1 MLDPGGFNPLCLVKW
16 LNHLIQA
23 RTAYDSL
30 RAARTAISVTIAG
43 ASAYDQTPL
52 GKTMAVKNFMSNA
65 ALHRPP
71 VDAKEYFDT
80 AQVLSFIWLMDF
92 LASAEEKV
100 GHGKMLDAG
109 LRRALA
115 QTLWAIDGHSRSS
128 DTHCLFRERILD
140 LHRHRDK
147 PIGSYFTRVSL
158 YWPKEV
164 RPGSS
169 RGNSSGKSGHWSKS
183 FPIWSTTPAAL
194 CTLAWLR
201 TMFEE
206 NSSAAFVKVAV
217 AGTEYT
223 PAWHSHR
230 KVNKTFPVNAPATVA
245 TDVAAVMAAAGC
257 RQGESAHQLRGA
269 SSSKAVQLSDG
280 KLKPAVLET
289 ARWSG
294 DNQYSASYEGFVRMW
309 RADAPPA
316 ATVVNPQQAQRWGVV
331 QPEGYVG
338 LNIYATKEVHVE
350 GQLFQKLVHAKVTAV
365 DFKKGGV
372 FATRALP
379 RAKTKKDRDRLLRQV
394 LPIFK
399 IQAVNKPAWR
409 RADVPFAVIADGH
422 RRYVHFQDEESALT
436 QQRWC

>member
-1 MLDPGGFNPLCLVKW
+1 MCESP
-16 LNHLIQA
+16 
-23 RTAYDSL
+23 
-30 RAARTAISVTIAG
+30 
-43 ASAYDQTPL
+43 
-52 GKTMAVKNFMSNA
+52 
-65 ALHRPP
+65 
-71 VDAKEYFDT
+71 
-80 AQVLSFIWLMDF
+80 
-92 LASAEEKV
+92 
-100 GHGKMLDAG
+100 
-109 LRRALA
+109 
-115 QTLWAIDGHSRSS
+115 
-128 DTHCLFRERILD
+128 
-140 LHRHRDK
+140 
-147 PIGSYFTRVSL
+147 
-158 YWPKEV
+158 
-164 RPGSS
+164 
-169 RGNSSGKSGHWSKS
+169 
-183 FPIWSTTPAAL
+183 
-194 CTLAWLR
+194 
-201 TMFEE
+201 
-206 NSSAAFVKVAV
+206 VAV

-230 KVNKTFPVNAPATVA
+230 KVSNVFPVNAPATVA
-245 TDVAAVMAAAGC
+245 TDVAAVMTAAGC

-309 RADAPPA
+309 RADTPPA
-316 ATVVNPQQAQRWGVV
+316 AAVVNPQQAQRWGVV